1 MVERSKRISES
12 WEITRI
18 RSSGVSASCGPLVA
32 RVAPNQTDPPHNRYT
47 VIAGKRIGK
56 SHERNRCKR
65 VTREAARLLDP
76 ELRQG
81 YDLVIWLR
89 GGIGEMT
96 GLAVAQHA
104 LREIARKAKLIGS
117 PS

>member
-1 MVERSKRISES
+1 MVERSKRIAES

-18 RSSGVSASCGPLVA
+18 RASGISASSGPLVA
-32 RVAPNQTDPPHNRYT
+32 RVAPNQTDPPKNRYT

-65 VTREAARLLDP
+65 ITREAVRLLDP

-89 GGIGEMT
+89 GGVAEMT
-96 GLAVAQHA
+96 GLDVARHA
-104 LREIARKAKLIGS
+104 LREIARKTKLIGF

>member
-1 MVERSKRISES
+1 MVERSKRITES
-12 WEITRI
+12 WEIGRI
-18 RSSGVSASCGPLVA
+18 RATGVSASCGPLVA
-32 RVAPNQTDPPHNRYT
+32 RVAPNQTDPPRNRYT

-65 VTREAARLLDP
+65 ITREAVRLLDP

-89 GGIGEMT
+89 GGIDEMT
-96 GLAVAQHA
+96 GLDVARHA
-104 LREIARKAKLIGS
+104 LQEIARKAKLIGS
-117 PS
+117 PT